1 MQKTLL
7 LLLVALNAVFWG
19 NSEARA
25 QDTLYLNNKSVL
37 VGKFKGMALGR
48 IRFKIN
54 DASEVS
60 VEIEKV
66 KTLYVVTYVLEI
78 ETLQGK
84 NFIGY
89 FDVSDSGRV
98 HIVNIIDTIDMAFKD
113 ITEVTTFSHD
123 FFDALTASIGAGYS
137 YTRSSE
143 VGRFNF
149 DGKANY
155 TNQHFRFALSSS
167 FIVTQDSTSFIRDR
181 EQVQLTASYYYT
193 PRFFN
198 AALLNYQR
206 NLQLGLLVRTQ
217 QGLVVGGRV
226 LARPKMQLSNIIGM
240 VINQETNTSGT
251 SSGLLYEIPVALT
264 YDFYSNRMPDVRFS
278 IQETVFF
285 GVGQSGRIRQD
296 GESAVA
302 WDFFGDFTL
311 KTTIYHN
318 YDSKPPL
325 STGSNLDYGFVFGLS
340 YSFN

>member
-1 MQKTLL
+1 MQKALL

-37 VGKFKGMALGR
+37 VGKFKGLSQGR

-54 DASEVS
+54 DASEVN

-78 ETLQGK
+78 ETLQGT

-98 HIVNIIDTIDMAFKD
+98 HIVNIIDTLDISFKD
-113 ITEVTTFSHD
+113 ITQVTTFSHN
-123 FFDALTASIGAGYS
+123 FWDALTASVGAGYS
-137 YTRSSE
+137 YTKSSE

-155 TNQHFRFALSSS
+155 TNEHFRFALSSS
-167 FIVTQDSTSFIRDR
+167 FIVTQDSTSFVRDR
-181 EQVQLTASYYYT
+181 EQVQLTTSYYYT

-198 AALLNYQR
+198 AAILNYQR

-217 QGLVVGGRV
+217 QGVVVGGR
-226 LARPKMQLSNIIGM
+226 LLSGQKMQLSNILGL
-240 VINQETNTSGT
+240 VVNQETNTSGS
-251 SSGLLYEIPVALT
+251 SSGLLYEIPLALT
-264 YDFYSNRMPDVRFS
+264 YDFYSNSMPDVRFS
-278 IQETVFF
+278 IKETVFF
-285 GVGQSGRIRQD
+285 GVAQNGRIRQD
-296 GESAVA
+296 GESSIS
-302 WDFFGDFTL
+302 WDFLADFTL
-311 KTTIYHN
+311 KTSVYHN
-318 YDSKPPL
+318 YDSNPPQ
-325 STGSNLDYGFVFGLS
+325 STGSNLDYGLVFGLS
-340 YSFN
+340 YNFN